1 MMKLIKKVFTNTRQ
15 LETTIYTTIILGSLV
30 FMSLTS
36 CSTIEPI
43 QGLCYNDRDGT
54 YICPESYPPKQ
65 ERDMEELEPLYKAC
79 EEWESHDGESWMQC
93 IMNEERR
100 RNLLER
106 SKNLA

>member
-43 QGLCYNDRDGT
+43 EGLCYNDRDGT
-54 YICPESYPPKQ
+54 YLCP
-65 ERDMEELEPLYKAC
+65 
-79 EEWESHDGESWMQC
+79 
-93 IMNEERR
+93 
-100 RNLLER
+100 
-106 SKNLA
+106 